1 MSEYIISLEND
12 PDKEEAFEM
21 TGDNIALVH
30 VMDNSGNDIT
40 QNCRVQITLSKNAL
54 LGLGTELIRLAH
66 DEYKNG
72 RHFHLD
78 PIEKEYVVQSMG
90 IMLHPESCELIL
102 GCGDFDSFTEYTKE
116 EV

>member
-1 MSEYIISLEND
+1 MSEYIIDLDND
-12 PDKEEAFEM
+12 FDKEEAFEI
-21 TGDNIALVH
+21 TGDNIALVS
-30 VMDNSGNDIT
+30 VMDSSGNDIT
-40 QNCRVQITLSKNAL
+40 PNCRVQITLSKNAL

-66 DEYKNG
+66 DYGNG
-72 RHFHLD
+72 EHFHIE
-78 PIEKEYVVQSMG
+78 PINKECVVQSKG

>member
-1 MSEYIISLEND
+1 MSEYIIDLSSDVDN
-12 PDKEEAFEM
+12 EEDFEM
-21 TGDNIALVH
+21 TGDNIALIN
-30 VMDNSGNDIT
+30 VMDMSGDEIT

-66 DEYKNG
+66 EYKDSK
-72 RHFHLD
+72 HFHIE
-78 PIEKEYVVQSMG
+78 PINKEYVVQSKG